1 MHRALDGDLD
11 ALDEEVWDEM
21 ILSLA
26 SEASEL
32 KTVVRNLV
40 RAGLDKLADDHPRRL
55 EFT

>member
-1 MHRALDGDLD
+1 MHRFTHGDLE

-32 KTVVRNLV
+32 TTEKKILSEL
-40 RAGLDKLADDHPRRL
+40 G
-55 EFT
+55 